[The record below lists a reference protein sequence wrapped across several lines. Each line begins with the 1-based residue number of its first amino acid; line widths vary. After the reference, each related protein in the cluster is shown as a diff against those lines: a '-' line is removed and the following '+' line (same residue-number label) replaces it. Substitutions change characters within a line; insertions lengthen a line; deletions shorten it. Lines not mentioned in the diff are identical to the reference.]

1 MSAITTPLV
10 WEHVQ
15 PAAARRLL
23 TGAID
28 AFAER
33 GFQATTTRDIASRAG
48 MSPAALYVHYSSKER
63 LLFEISLYGHR
74 AALEILRQ
82 ANAEAETRDAGG
94 EAPVGSSAGARDA
107 GGDAPVGSGAGARGA
122 GGDAAGGSGAA
133 GSARLAVTGGSSRT
147 PADRLRAMVSAFTA
161 WHAEHHTIARVVQYE
176 LAALSPEHFAEVA
189 TIRRA
194 ISDLVEQV
202 LSDGV
207 ADGSFAV
214 KDLPGTT
221 LAVLSLSIDVARW
234 YDPGRR
240 AAPGELGNLYAD
252 LALRMVAA

>member
-1 MSAITTPLV
+1 MGLPRDVLAKRLLSLTNLGQAVNVSAVTSPLV

-15 PAAARRLL
+15 PPAARRLL

-48 MSPAALYVHYSSKER
+48 MSPAALYVHYPSKER
-63 LLFEISLYGHR
+63 LLFEISLYGHK
-74 AALEILRQ
+74 AALEILS
-82 ANAEAETRDAGG
+82 AADLGIDPG
-94 EAPVGSSAGARDA
+94 E
-107 GGDAPVGSGAGARGA
+107 
-122 GGDAAGGSGAA
+122 
-133 GSARLAVTGGSSRT
+133 
-147 PADRLRAMVSAFTA
+147 RLRGMVSAFTA

-194 ISDLVEQV
+194 ISDLVERV
-202 LSDGV
+202 LADGV

-214 KDLPGTT
+214 GDLHGTT

-234 YDPGRR
+234 YSPSRQDPS
-240 AAPGELGNLYAD
+240 ELGTLYAD
-252 LALRMVAA
+252 LALRMVQA

>member
-1 MSAITTPLV
+1 MAKRLLSFTNLGQGVNVSAVTSPLV

-15 PAAARRLL
+15 PPAARRLL
-23 TGAID
+23 TGAVD

-48 MSPAALYVHYSSKER
+48 MSPAALYVHYPSKER
-63 LLFEISLYGHR
+63 LLFEISLYGHG
-74 AALEILRQ
+74 AALEILT
-82 ANAEAETRDAGG
+82 AADSGDSPAE
-94 EAPVGSSAGARDA
+94 
-107 GGDAPVGSGAGARGA
+107 
-122 GGDAAGGSGAA
+122 
-133 GSARLAVTGGSSRT
+133 
-147 PADRLRAMVSAFTA
+147 RLRAMVSAFTA

-176 LAALSPEHFAEVA
+176 LAALSPEHLAEVA

-194 ISDLVEQV
+194 ISALIEQV

-214 KDLPGTT
+214 DDLHGTT

-234 YDPGRR
+234 YSPSRQDPGK
-240 AAPGELGNLYAD
+240 LGALYAD

>member
-1 MSAITTPLV
+1 MAKRLLSFANLGHCVNVSAVTSPLV

-23 TGAID
+23 TGAIE

-48 MSPAALYVHYSSKER
+48 MSPAALYVHYPSKER

-74 AALEILRQ
+74 AALEILTA
-82 ANAEAETRDAGG
+82 ANAADSPAG
-94 EAPVGSSAGARDA
+94 
-107 GGDAPVGSGAGARGA
+107 
-122 GGDAAGGSGAA
+122 
-133 GSARLAVTGGSSRT
+133 
-147 PADRLRAMVSAFTA
+147 RLRAMVASFTA

-194 ISDLVEQV
+194 ISTLIEKV
-202 LSDGV
+202 LADGVSDGTFV
-207 ADGSFAV
+207 V
-214 KDLPGTT
+214 PDLPGTT

-234 YDPGRR
+234 YDPTRR
-240 AAPGELGNLYAD
+240 ASPEALGATYAD
-252 LALRMVAA
+252 LALRMVQA

>member
-1 MSAITTPLV
+1 MGLPRDVLAKRLLSLTNLGQAVNVSAVTSPLV

-15 PAAARRLL
+15 PPAARRLL

-48 MSPAALYVHYSSKER
+48 MSPAALYVHYPSKER
-63 LLFEISLYGHR
+63 LLFEISLYGHK
-74 AALEILRQ
+74 AALEILS
-82 ANAEAETRDAGG
+82 AADLGSDPG
-94 EAPVGSSAGARDA
+94 E
-107 GGDAPVGSGAGARGA
+107 
-122 GGDAAGGSGAA
+122 
-133 GSARLAVTGGSSRT
+133 
-147 PADRLRAMVSAFTA
+147 RLRGMVSAFTA

-202 LSDGV
+202 LADGV

-214 KDLPGTT
+214 GDLHGTT

-234 YDPGRR
+234 YSPSRQD
-240 AAPGELGNLYAD
+240 PGELGTLYAD
-252 LALRMVAA
+252 LALRMVQA

>member
-1 MSAITTPLV
+1 MAKRLLSFANPVQSVNVSAVTSPLV

-48 MSPAALYVHYSSKER
+48 MSPAALYVHYPSKER
-63 LLFEISLYGHR
+63 LLFEISLYGHQ
-74 AALEILRQ
+74 AALAVL
-82 ANAEAETRDAGG
+82 RDAD
-94 EAPVGSSAGARDA
+94 SSADA
-107 GGDAPVGSGAGARGA
+107 ASSSTDAWSSSADASSSPAASSSLPAGAPGLPPSPQA
-122 GGDAAGGSGAA
+122 SGGSAA
-133 GSARLAVTGGSSRT
+133 ARLHS
-147 PADRLRAMVSAFTA
+147 MVSAFTA

-194 ISDLVEQV
+194 ISAQIEQV
-202 LSDGV
+202 LADGV
-207 ADGSFAV
+207 ADGSFTV
-214 KDLPGTT
+214 EDLPGTT

-234 YDPGRR
+234 YTPHRTKPKD
-240 AAPGELGNLYAD
+240 LGTLYGD
-252 LALRMVAA
+252 LALRMVQA

>member
-1 MSAITTPLV
+1 MLSFANLGQGVNVSAITSPLV

-48 MSPAALYVHYSSKER
+48 MSPAALYVHYPSKER

-74 AALEILRQ
+74 AALDVL
-82 ANAEAETRDAGG
+82 RDA
-94 EAPVGSSAGARDA
+94 DA
-107 GGDAPVGSGAGARGA
+107 GDS
-122 GGDAAGGSGAA
+122 
-133 GSARLAVTGGSSRT
+133 
-147 PADRLRAMVSAFTA
+147 PADRLRSMVAAFTS

-176 LAALSPEHFAEVA
+176 LAALTPDHLAEVA
-189 TIRRA
+189 AIRRA
-194 ISDLVEQV
+194 ISAQVEQV

-207 ADGSFAV
+207 TAGSFAV
-214 KDLPGTT
+214 DDLPGTT

-234 YDPGRR
+234 YDPHRSSP
-240 AAPGELGNLYAD
+240 ATLGALYGN
-252 LALRMVAA
+252 LALRMVQS

>member
-1 MSAITTPLV
+1 MSAVTSPLV

-48 MSPAALYVHYSSKER
+48 MSPAALYVHYPSKER
-63 LLFEISLYGHR
+63 LLFEISRYGHQ
-74 AALEILRQ
+74 AALAVL
-82 ANAEAETRDAGG
+82 ADADSGSPAE
-94 EAPVGSSAGARDA
+94 
-107 GGDAPVGSGAGARGA
+107 
-122 GGDAAGGSGAA
+122 
-133 GSARLAVTGGSSRT
+133 
-147 PADRLRAMVSAFTA
+147 RLRAMVSAFTA

-176 LAALSPEHFAEVA
+176 LAALTPEHFAEVA
-189 TIRRA
+189 AIRRT
-194 ISDLVEQV
+194 ISAQIEQV
-202 LSDGV
+202 LADGV

-214 KDLPGTT
+214 DDLPGTT

-234 YDPGRR
+234 YTPHRTK
-240 AAPGELGNLYAD
+240 PESLGSLYAD
-252 LALRMVAA
+252 LALRMVQA

>member
-1 MSAITTPLV
+1 LANLGQGVNVSAITSPLV

-48 MSPAALYVHYSSKER
+48 MSPAALYVHYPSKER

-74 AALEILRQ
+74 AALEILS
-82 ANAEAETRDAGG
+82 EADAGD
-94 EAPVGSSAGARDA
+94 S
-107 GGDAPVGSGAGARGA
+107 
-122 GGDAAGGSGAA
+122 
-133 GSARLAVTGGSSRT
+133 
-147 PADRLRAMVSAFTA
+147 PADRLRGMVSAFTA

-176 LAALSPEHFAEVA
+176 LAALSPEHLAEVA

-194 ISDLVEQV
+194 ISAKVENV
-202 LSDGV
+202 LGDGVSDGI
-207 ADGSFAV
+207 FAV
-214 KDLPGTT
+214 DDLHGTT

-234 YDPGRR
+234 YDPVRR
-240 AAPGELGNLYAD
+240 AAPRELGQLYAD

>member
-82 ANAEAETRDAGG
+82 ANAEA
-94 EAPVGSSAGARDA
+94 GA
-107 GGDAPVGSGAGARGA
+107 
-122 GGDAAGGSGAA
+122 
-133 GSARLAVTGGSSRT
+133 TGGSSRA
-147 PADRLRAMVSAFTA
+147 PADRLQAMVSAFSA

-214 KDLPGTT
+214 EDLPGTT

-234 YDPGRR
+234 YDPARR
-240 AAPGELGNLYAD
+240 ASPSELGNLYAD

>member
-1 MSAITTPLV
+1 VILPIAEAKRLLSFANLRQGVNVSAITSPLV

-48 MSPAALYVHYSSKER
+48 MSPAALYVHYPSKER

-74 AALEILRQ
+74 AALQIL
-82 ANAEAETRDAGG
+82 T
-94 EAPVGSSAGARDA
+94 
-107 GGDAPVGSGAGARGA
+107 DAPLGES
-122 GGDAAGGSGAA
+122 
-133 GSARLAVTGGSSRT
+133 
-147 PADRLRAMVSAFTA
+147 PAERLREMVAAFTA

-176 LAALSPEHFAEVA
+176 LAALTPEHFAEVA

-207 ADGSFAV
+207 ADGSFTV
-214 KDLPGTT
+214 EDLPGTT

-234 YDPGRR
+234 YDPVRR

-252 LALRMVAA
+252 LALRMVASA

>member
-1 MSAITTPLV
+1 MMRSIVGPPDLENCAASTIAKRLLSFTNLGQGVNVSAVTSPLV

-15 PAAARRLL
+15 PPAARRLL

-48 MSPAALYVHYSSKER
+48 MSPAALYVHYPSKER

-74 AALEILRQ
+74 AALEILSA
-82 ANAEAETRDAGG
+82 ANSGNSPAE
-94 EAPVGSSAGARDA
+94 
-107 GGDAPVGSGAGARGA
+107 
-122 GGDAAGGSGAA
+122 
-133 GSARLAVTGGSSRT
+133 
-147 PADRLRAMVSAFTA
+147 RLRAMVSAFTA

-189 TIRRA
+189 KIRRA

-202 LSDGV
+202 LADGV
-207 ADGSFAV
+207 ADKSFV
-214 KDLPGTT
+214 VGDLHGTT

-234 YDPGRR
+234 YSPSRQDP
-240 AAPGELGNLYAD
+240 AELGTLYAD
-252 LALRMVAA
+252 LALRMVQA

>member
-1 MSAITTPLV
+1 LLSFANLGQGVNVSAITTPLV

-82 ANAEAETRDAGG
+82 ANAEA
-94 EAPVGSSAGARDA
+94 GA
-107 GGDAPVGSGAGARGA
+107 
-122 GGDAAGGSGAA
+122 
-133 GSARLAVTGGSSRT
+133 TGGSSRA
-147 PADRLRAMVSAFTA
+147 PADRLQAMVSAFTA

-214 KDLPGTT
+214 EDLPGTT

-234 YDPGRR
+234 YDPARR
-240 AAPGELGNLYAD
+240 ASPSELGNLYAD

>member
-1 MSAITTPLV
+1 MAKRLLSFANLGHGVNVSAVTSPLV

-48 MSPAALYVHYSSKER
+48 MSPAALYVHYPSKER

-74 AALEILRQ
+74 AALEIL
-82 ANAEAETRDAGG
+82 T
-94 EAPVGSSAGARDA
+94 
-107 GGDAPVGSGAGARGA
+107 
-122 GGDAAGGSGAA
+122 AADTAD
-133 GSARLAVTGGSSRT
+133 T
-147 PADRLRAMVSAFTA
+147 PADRLRAMVAAFTA

-176 LAALSPEHFAEVA
+176 LAALSPEHFTEVA

-194 ISDLVEQV
+194 ISALIEKV
-202 LSDGV
+202 LADGVSDGT
-207 ADGSFAV
+207 FAV
-214 KDLPGTT
+214 PDLPGTT

-234 YDPGRR
+234 YDPTRR
-240 AAPGELGNLYAD
+240 ASPEALGATYAD
-252 LALRMVAA
+252 LALRMVQA

>member
-1 MSAITTPLV
+1 MAKRLLSFANLGQGVNVSAVTSLLV

-48 MSPAALYVHYSSKER
+48 MSPAALYVHYPSKER

-74 AALEILRQ
+74 AALEILT
-82 ANAEAETRDAGG
+82 AADT
-94 EAPVGSSAGARDA
+94 
-107 GGDAPVGSGAGARGA
+107 GAGSPA
-122 GGDAAGGSGAA
+122 G
-133 GSARLAVTGGSSRT
+133 
-147 PADRLRAMVSAFTA
+147 RLRAMVSAFTA

-194 ISDLVEQV
+194 ISTLIEKV
-202 LSDGV
+202 LADGVSDGT
-207 ADGSFAV
+207 FAV
-214 KDLPGTT
+214 DDLPGTT
-221 LAVLSLSIDVARW
+221 LAVLSLAIDVARW
-234 YDPGRR
+234 YDPARR
-240 AAPGELGNLYAD
+240 PAPEALGTLYAG
-252 LALRMVAA
+252 LALRMVQA

>member
-1 MSAITTPLV
+1 V

-48 MSPAALYVHYSSKER
+48 MSPAALYVHYPSKER

-74 AALEILRQ
+74 AALEILTA
-82 ANAEAETRDAGG
+82 ANTAD
-94 EAPVGSSAGARDA
+94 
-107 GGDAPVGSGAGARGA
+107 
-122 GGDAAGGSGAA
+122 
-133 GSARLAVTGGSSRT
+133 T
-147 PADRLRAMVSAFTA
+147 PADRLRAMVAAFTA

-194 ISDLVEQV
+194 ISTLIENV
-202 LSDGV
+202 LADGVSDGT
-207 ADGSFAV
+207 FAV
-214 KDLPGTT
+214 PDLPGTT

-234 YDPGRR
+234 YDPTRR
-240 AAPGELGNLYAD
+240 PSPEALGATYAA
-252 LALRMVAA
+252 LALRMVAT